1 MRPMSYTQQHV
12 QQTQNANQLKGSK
25 EWFQNYMGNTY
36 HANGAGTMLLVG
48 SLAGMY
54 WLKDGKLKDTM
65 KFAALAGAAVMAGG
79 MLQRY

>member
-1 MRPMSYTQQHV
+1 
-12 QQTQNANQLKGSK
+12 
-25 EWFQNYMGNTY
+25 MGNTY